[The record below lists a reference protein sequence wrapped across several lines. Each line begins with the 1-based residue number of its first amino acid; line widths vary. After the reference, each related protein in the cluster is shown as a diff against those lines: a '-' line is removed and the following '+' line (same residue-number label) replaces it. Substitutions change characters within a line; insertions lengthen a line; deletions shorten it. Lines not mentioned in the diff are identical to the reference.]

1 MRRIRTTFRRIRWLI
16 SCIRSN
22 MAGTFVGIIVLGRIV
37 AEELLASRQP
47 RQLAKAEQP
56 ARTHRIPR

>member
-37 AEELLASRQP
+37 AEELLASR
-47 RQLAKAEQP
+47 
-56 ARTHRIPR
+56 